1 MTNIV
6 WLQCY
11 ICEDLLNLSVWNIF
25 GFWNVGWT
33 KQTHLNKSSLW
44 EVILG
49 KKKKKKVRK
58 ITGILFNNKNNMLG
72 SPILHYV
79 QTVSIKSQN
88 NMQVHH

>member
-1 MTNIV
+1 M
-6 WLQCY
+6 
-11 ICEDLLNLSVWNIF
+11 
-25 GFWNVGWT
+25 
-33 KQTHLNKSSLW
+33 
-44 EVILG
+44 LG
-49 KKKKKKVRK
+49 KKKKKKIVRK